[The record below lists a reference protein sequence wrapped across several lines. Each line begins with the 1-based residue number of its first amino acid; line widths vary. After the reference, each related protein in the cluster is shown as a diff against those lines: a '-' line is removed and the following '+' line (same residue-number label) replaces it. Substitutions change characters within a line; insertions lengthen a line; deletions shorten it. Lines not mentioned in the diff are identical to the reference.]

1 MLQLLRFLIFYP
13 INSIC
18 KFFLEVFVFDRQ
30 IRSILK
36 GKLAKLYIKKY
47 TDKITKKY
55 LDNVSNGTYETIVWQ
70 YWNTGIESAP
80 EIVKRCTDS
89 VRKYTHKYKYVLL
102 DNNNLKDYIEIPDFI
117 LEKRQKGII
126 NEANFSD
133 YIRTCLLEKYGGI
146 WIDSTV
152 FLTEDIPAFIMESK
166 LFVFQNDLKIDL
178 SGLNMAS
185 YFMVAKPNNEL
196 IRKLKS
202 FLELYWRENLFAWNY
217 FFYLHA
223 FTLFTL
229 NDQSVKNMFSKI
241 PFISFI
247 PVQIFQGEL
256 LNPYSIERWEQ
267 IKKISFAHKLSYKT
281 NVYNKHNL
289 NIEGTF
295 LEKLLNGD
303 LK

>member
-13 INSIC
+13 INCIC
-18 KFFLEVFVFDRQ
+18 KVFLEVFVFDRQ

-36 GKLAKLYIKKY
+36 GKLAKVYIKKY
-47 TDKITKKY
+47 SDKITKKTFA
-55 LDNVSNGTYETIVWQ
+55 NVSNCVYEPIIWQ
-70 YWNTGIESAP
+70 YWNTGIDSAP
-80 EIVKRCTDS
+80 EIVKRCSDS

-102 DNNNLKDYIEIPDFI
+102 DYNNLKNYIEIPDFI
-117 LEKRQKGII
+117 LEKRKKNII
-126 NEANFSD
+126 KEANFSD
-133 YIRTCLLEKYGGI
+133 YIRTCLLEKYGGV

-152 FLTEDIPAFIMESK
+152 LLTEELPDFILESE

-178 SGLNMAS
+178 AGLNMAS
-185 YFMVAKPNNEL
+185 YFIAAKPNNEM

-202 FLELYWRENLFAWNY
+202 FLELYWRENIFVWNY

-229 NDQSVKNMFSKI
+229 NDKSVKNIFSQI

-247 PVQIFQGEL
+247 PVQIFQNEL
-256 LNPYSIERWEQ
+256 LNPYSKKRWEQ

-281 NVYNKHNL
+281 YVYNKHNL
-289 NIEGTF
+289 NPKGTF
-295 LEKLLNGD
+295 LEKLLKGD